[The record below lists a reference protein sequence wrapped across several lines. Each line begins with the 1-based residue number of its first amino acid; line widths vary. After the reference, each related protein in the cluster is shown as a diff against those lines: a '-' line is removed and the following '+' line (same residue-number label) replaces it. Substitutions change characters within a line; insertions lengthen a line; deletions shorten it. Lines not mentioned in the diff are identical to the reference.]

1 MRNGKLLAEKP
12 PVDLMREHNANLL
25 EEVVLKLCRK
35 DTDESEIPQNLTIIP
50 KNETDGKSYRGKV
63 DAQQN
68 RNNLPTF
75 PNIQSKK
82 YPTKF

>member
-12 PVDLMREHNANLL
+12 PIDLMREHNANLL

-35 DTDESEIPQNLTIIP
+35 DTDESEIPQNLTVIP
-50 KNETDGKSYRGKV
+50 KNETDGKSWGNKGKV

-68 RNNLPTF
+68 RNN
-75 PNIQSKK
+75 
-82 YPTKF
+82 